1 MSPVIDLE
9 TLSEFSGLKINK
21 RQLGLTRFADA
32 YASRSVFLQ
41 IGNDDERV
49 GTGVAMEFEQRVVSR
64 KNEAVDFSMYIMP
77 FKGHGVSKDVLAL
90 DWIRSRSKKLKAGI
104 LGGAP

>member
-1 MSPVIDLE
+1 
-9 TLSEFSGLKINK
+9 
-21 RQLGLTRFADA
+21 
-32 YASRSVFLQ
+32 
-41 IGNDDERV
+41 
-49 GTGVAMEFEQRVVSR
+49 MEFEQRVVSR